1 MHNSYNDRWDSYGYT
16 DDYSYLYIC
25 IAIYFATVSLP
36 VIRCK
41 RWTAI
46 AHRHLPTLQCS
57 SHSPAG
63 NPIPAKKKGEQN
75 EVSRPTLIWRAIKL
89 PIYSVTLVPL
99 TVSSAAAYHQTGLFS
114 ARCYLLLLLASVLII
129 TWLNLSND
137 VYDYDTGVDQNKK
150 ESVVNMIGSRTEA
163 HSAAI
168 LALVFGF
175 MGIIWAFTEAEDIR
189 FILLVT
195 SAILWGYIYQCPP
208 FRLSY
213 HGLGEPLCFASFGPF
228 ATTAFYFSQSSKNA
242 PSSMPS
248 LSLNSTIL
256 CASVLVGLT
265 TTFILFCRHFHQI
278 DGDKAVGKMS
288 PLVRVGAETGSKLI
302 RTGILLLYALLL
314 AFTVSKSLPLTSSI
328 LCAITIPTT
337 KLVVEFVEQN
347 HNNEIKISMAKYY
360 FVRLHS
366 LFGALLAAGLMVA
379 RGELQS

>member
-1 MHNSYNDRWDSYGYT
+1 MITWSETLHHRPLLVLHSAPIHPIPLS
-16 DDYSYLYIC
+16 C
-25 IAIYFATVSLP
+25 TVSLP

-63 NPIPAKKKGEQN
+63 NPIPAKEKGEQN

-89 PIYSVTLVPL
+89 PIYSVALVPL
-99 TVSSAAAYHQTGLFS
+99 TVGSAAAYHKTGLFS
-114 ARCYLLLLLASVLII
+114 ARRYLLLLLASVLII

-150 ESVVNMIGSRTEA
+150 ESVVNMIGRHDFCTVFS
-163 HSAAI
+163 I

-175 MGIIWAFTEAEDIR
+175 MGIIWAFTEAGDIR

-195 SAILWGYIYQCPP
+195 SAILCGYIYQCPP

-242 PSSMPS
+242 PS

-265 TTFILFCRHFHQI
+265 TTFILFCSHFHQI

-288 PLVRVGAETGSKLI
+288 PLVRVGTETGSKLI
-302 RTGILLLYALLL
+302 RTGILLLYPLLL
-314 AFTVSKSLPLTSSI
+314 AFTVSKSLPLTCSI
-328 LCAITIPTT
+328 LCAITIPTA
-337 KLVVEFVEQN
+337 KRVVEFVELN
-347 HNNEIKISMAKYY
+347 HNNEIKIFMAKYY
-360 FVRLHS
+360 CVRLHS
-366 LFGALLAAGLMVA
+366 LFGALLAAGLLVA